1 MKSASTIQMLNVP
14 TVDVYAS
21 GMMPVIECAGARHV
35 MRLGASM
42 FLAIR
47 MSPSMSLGRRK
58 VSPNAKSKTNHP
70 IRRGMKSASTIQMLN
85 VPTADAYASGMMP
98 VIECAG
104 ARHAIRLGASM
115 FLAIHLSPSMSLG
128 MHLASIIPTRN
139 VLSAVARPSL
149 IVLAIEFAGALHV
162 I

>member
-1 MKSASTIQMLNVP
+1 MKSASTLQMLNVP
-14 TVDVYAS
+14 TVHVFAS
-21 GMMPVIECAGARHV
+21 GMMPVIECAGTRHAI
-35 MRLGASM
+35 RLGASM
-42 FLAIR
+42 L
-47 MSPSMSLGRRK
+47 L
-58 VSPNAKSKTNHP
+58 AKSKTNHP